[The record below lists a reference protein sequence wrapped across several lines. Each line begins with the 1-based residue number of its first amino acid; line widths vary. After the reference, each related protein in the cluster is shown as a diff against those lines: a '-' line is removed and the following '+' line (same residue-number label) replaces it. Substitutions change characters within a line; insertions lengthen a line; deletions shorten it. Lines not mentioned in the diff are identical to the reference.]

1 MWAACWRRLGAWW
14 ARWRGED
21 CQCDLHLRLCGE
33 EEAFRVLNYARQETV
48 HEEPEADDD
57 DPNFEPL

>member
-33 EEAFRVLNYARQETV
+33 EEAFRVLNYAR
-48 HEEPEADDD
+48 
-57 DPNFEPL
+57 